1 MEIKM
6 SNRFSPK
13 YLFIFIITLF
23 FFIASSQS
31 VHSNKNL
38 QIGGKKIVMVIASK
52 DFKDEEYLIAKEEF
66 EKAGAIITTASSKM
80 DAAIGMDGTV
90 VNPDIL
96 IGRVDVS
103 GFDAVVFIG
112 GIGVKKYWG
121 NYRALKLAQ
130 RAVKKGKVVGAI
142 CWAPVILA
150 YAGVLKG
157 KRGTV
162 ANVGGAADI
171 LNQTGCYYTGQRITV
186 DSKIVTANGPQTT
199 RFFARTIIKEL
210 QR

>member
-1 MEIKM
+1 
-6 SNRFSPK
+6 
-13 YLFIFIITLF
+13 
-23 FFIASSQS
+23 
-31 VHSNKNL
+31 
-38 QIGGKKIVMVIASK
+38 MVIASK
-52 DFKDEEYLIAKEEF
+52 NFKDAEYLIAKDEF

-80 DAAIGMDGTV
+80 DAAIGMDGTK

-103 GFDAVVFIG
+103 DFDAVVFIG

-130 RAVKKGKVVGAI
+130 RAVKKGKLVGAI

-150 YAGVLKG
+150 YAGVLRG

-171 LNQTGCYYTGQRITV
+171 LRQTGCHYTGQRITV
-186 DSKIVTANGPQTT
+186 DGNVITASGPRTA